1 MDKYRKIV
9 FLGGD
14 RRHAV
19 AARRLSGYG
28 KVSCLGIPEEI
39 VKMKDIRCERDLDA
53 AIEGA
58 EAIILPLP
66 ASSDGVH
73 LNAPLDNEL
82 SLLKLGSILKKA
94 EVTAKIFGGRLPPEF
109 VLSAERQGIT
119 VIDYFESES
128 LQIKNAYTTA
138 EAAVSIAMNTLSRNL
153 RGARFAVTGY
163 GRISRHLCRL
173 LLSLGARVTVAARKE
188 EQLAWARCEG
198 CDTINIAEGSS
209 EIMSL
214 AHGYDLIF
222 NTVPHWIFDR
232 DFLLAADKN
241 TPMIELASAPGGIDV
256 CAAKE
261 LSVNVIWATS
271 LPGKYAPESAGEHI
285 AESLIEIICKEEGKI

>member
-14 RRHAV
+14 RRHAA
-19 AARRLSGYG
+19 AARRLTEYG
-28 KVSCLGIPEEI
+28 EICVVGIPEEI
-39 VKMKDIRCERDLDA
+39 VKSKDIRCQNDICA
-53 AIEGA
+53 ALEGA

-82 SLLKLGSILKKA
+82 SLLKLGSLLKTA

-109 VLSAERQGIT
+109 VLSAKSQGFS

-128 LQIKNAYTTA
+128 LQINNAYTTA
-138 EAAVSIAMNTLSRNL
+138 EAAVSIAMNTLSKNI

-173 LLSLGARVTVAARKE
+173 LLCLGARVTVAARKE
-188 EQLAWARCEG
+188 DQLAWARSEG
-198 CDTINIAEGSS
+198 CDTINIAEDFR

-214 AHGYDLIF
+214 ASGYDLIF
-222 NTVPHWIFDR
+222 NTVPHWIFNR
-232 DFLLAADKN
+232 EFLLLADKN
-241 TPMIELASAPGGIDV
+241 MPIVELASAPGGLDV

-261 LSVNVIWATS
+261 LSVNVIWAMS

-285 AESLIEIICKEEGKI
+285 AESLIEIICKGER